1 MKVGK
6 NVPSST
12 QRQADEIAV
21 LDAKGLYCPEPVMLL
36 HNKVRDLPGGGL
48 LKVLATDPSTER
60 DIPKFCV
67 FLGHELIEATQD
79 DTLFTYLIKKK
90 ADG

>member
-1 MKVGK
+1 MKDWQ
-6 NVPSST
+6 NVTSST

-67 FLGHELIEATQD
+67 FLGHELLEATRD
-79 DTLFTYLIKKK
+79 DTLFTYLVKKK

>member
-1 MKVGK
+1 MKDGQ
-6 NVPSST
+6 NVLSST
-12 QRQADEIAV
+12 QRQANEIAV

-36 HNKVRDLPGGGL
+36 HNKVRDLAGGSL

-60 DIPKFCV
+60 DIPKFCA
-67 FLGHELIEATQD
+67 FLGHELIEATRD
-79 DTLFTYLIKKK
+79 DTLFTFVIKKK

>member
-1 MKVGK
+1 MKDGQ

-12 QRQADEIAV
+12 QRQAEETAV

-67 FLGHELIEATQD
+67 FLGHELIEATRD
-79 DTLFTYLIKKK
+79 DTLFTYVIKKK

>member
-1 MKVGK
+1 MKDGQ

-48 LKVLATDPSTER
+48 LKVLATDPLYREGYPQVLRISW
-60 DIPKFCV
+60 
-67 FLGHELIEATQD
+67 A
-79 DTLFTYLIKKK
+79 
-90 ADG
+90 

>member
-1 MKVGK
+1 MKDGQ

-12 QRQADEIAV
+12 QRRADQIAV

-67 FLGHELIEATQD
+67 FLGHELIKVTRD
-79 DTLFTYLIKKK
+79 DTIFTYLIKKK

>member
-1 MKVGK
+1 MKDGQ
-6 NVPSST
+6 NEPSST

-36 HNKVRDLPGGGL
+36 HNKVRDLPEGGL

-67 FLGHELIEATQD
+67 FLGHELIETTQD
-79 DTLFTYLIKKK
+79 DAIYTYLIKKK

>member
-1 MKVGK
+1 MKDGQ
-6 NVPSST
+6 NVPSSI
-12 QRQADEIAV
+12 QRKSDEIAV

-60 DIPKFCV
+60 DIQKFCV
-67 FLGHELIEATQD
+67 FLGHELIEATRD

>member
-1 MKVGK
+1 MKVGQ

-21 LDAKGLYCPEPVMLL
+21 LDARGLYCPEPVMLL

>member
-1 MKVGK
+1 MKDGQ

-12 QRQADEIAV
+12 LRQADEIVV

-67 FLGHELIEATQD
+67 FLGHELIEATRD

>member
-1 MKVGK
+1 MKDGQ

-12 QRQADEIAV
+12 LRQADEIVV

-36 HNKVRDLPGGGL
+36 HNKVSDLPGGGL

-67 FLGHELIEATQD
+67 FLGHELIEATRD
-79 DTLFTYLIKKK
+79 DTLFTYVIKKK
-90 ADG
+90 ADA

>member
-1 MKVGK
+1 MKDGQ

-12 QRQADEIAV
+12 HRQADEIAV

-67 FLGHELIEATQD
+67 FLGHELIEATRD

>member
-1 MKVGK
+1 MKDGQ
-6 NVPSST
+6 NVLSST
-12 QRQADEIAV
+12 QRQANEIAV

-60 DIPKFCV
+60 DIPKFCI
-67 FLGHELIEATQD
+67 FLGHELIEATRD

>member
-1 MKVGK
+1 MKDGK
-6 NVPSST
+6 NVRSST
-12 QRQADEIAV
+12 QRKADEIAV

-67 FLGHELIEATQD
+67 FLGHELIEATRD
-79 DTLFTYLIKKK
+79 DTFFTYLIKKK

>member
-1 MKVGK
+1 MKDGK

-12 QRQADEIAV
+12 QRRAAQIAV

-67 FLGHELIEATQD
+67 FLGHELIEATRD